1 MSEHYPVMLSESVGL
16 LAPPPDGVI
25 VDISCGMGNHTM
37 EIARRMTSG
46 RVISLDRDGESL
58 ELARRRAAESPELY
72 RKITFRQAAF
82 SSLSEVLNDL
92 GLSKVDG
99 ILGDLGVSRMQ
110 LTTPERG
117 FSLKEKGPLDMRMD
131 RNQQLTAHDLV
142 NRATERELAALFEA
156 SGGERRNTAE
166 RIARAIVRGRPLH
179 DTAALAALV
188 ESVVPRHGKL
198 HPATKVFMAL
208 RLAVNRELE
217 ELDALLEQAPERL
230 KPGGRWVM
238 IAFHS
243 LEDRKVKLAFRAL
256 AQSGRARVL
265 TKHVVK
271 PTGEEVRRNAASRSA
286 VLRALEMV

>member
-1 MSEHYPVMLSESVGL
+1 MSDHYPVMLKESAGYL
-16 LAPPPDGVI
+16 DPRPDGVY
-25 VDISCGMGNHTM
+25 VDVTCGLGNHTL
-37 EIARRMTSG
+37 EIARRLASG
-46 RVISLDRDGESL
+46 RVISLDRDAESL
-58 ELARRRAAESPELY
+58 ELARQRASASPELSG
-72 RKITFRQAAF
+72 KITFRQSAF
-82 SSLSEVLNDL
+82 SSLGAALRGLD
-92 GLSKVDG
+92 LSKVDG

-117 FSLKEKGPLDMRMD
+117 FSLREKGPLDMRMD

-166 RIARAIVRGRPLH
+166 RIARAIVRGRPVN

-188 ESVVPRHGKL
+188 EAVVPRHGKL
-198 HPATKVFMAL
+198 HPATKVFMGL
-208 RLAVNRELE
+208 RLAVNQELE
-217 ELDALLEQAPERL
+217 ELDALLEQAPEYL

-243 LEDRKVKLAFRAL
+243 LEDRKVKLAFKAL

-271 PTGEEVRRNAASRSA
+271 PTDEEVRRNAASRSA